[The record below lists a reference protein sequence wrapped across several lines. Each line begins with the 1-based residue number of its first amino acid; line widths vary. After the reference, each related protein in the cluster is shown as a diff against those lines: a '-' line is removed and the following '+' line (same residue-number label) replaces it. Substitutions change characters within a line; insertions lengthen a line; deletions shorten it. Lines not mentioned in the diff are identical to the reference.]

1 MKTNVLSGSNRLSV
15 SSYSVKT
22 CLSAGIG
29 LFLAAAA
36 PALMATNYFFDNFDS
51 GVSGSTWAA
60 VAGAN
65 TFVLDGDNAHTFG
78 GSAGSAK
85 QVNADPFIYYMRAI
99 NGWSAG
105 TVQPG
110 QAIVADVKFWDDATP
125 FNGTQPLGGG
135 LMLAS
140 DNSLTDF
147 YQLLVNSGTA
157 IGGNATD
164 YLIRS
169 KANGNVDSHVVRSQG
184 WHDFAIEVLPYTGL
198 NDVQYYIDGNLV
210 GTLNRENGDLAMT
223 ELRLGLSV
231 KTPGSP
237 FWYDNVSV
245 DTVVIPEP
253 ASLALVTLGGLALLL
268 PRRTALRRA

>member
-85 QVNADPFIYYMRAI
+85 QVNADPFIYYMQIGRASRR
-99 NGWSAG
+99 GRG
-105 TVQPG
+105 
-110 QAIVADVKFWDDATP
+110 DVC
-125 FNGTQPLGGG
+125 L
-135 LMLAS
+135 
-140 DNSLTDF
+140 
-147 YQLLVNSGTA
+147 
-157 IGGNATD
+157 
-164 YLIRS
+164 
-169 KANGNVDSHVVRSQG
+169 
-184 WHDFAIEVLPYTGL
+184 
-198 NDVQYYIDGNLV
+198 
-210 GTLNRENGDLAMT
+210 
-223 ELRLGLSV
+223 
-231 KTPGSP
+231 
-237 FWYDNVSV
+237 
-245 DTVVIPEP
+245 
-253 ASLALVTLGGLALLL
+253 
-268 PRRTALRRA
+268 